1 MDSWSDVGIV
11 PLQKAMFLQE
21 PFPWI
26 VFDVLPYFVIVL
38 LIADHMVVVG
48 TLKNGFSDFLRYEDL
63 KGTHNIRYPIVL
75 RCCVRRGRCPHRPI
89 IQPYNHMNVI
99 RHDYIFFNFRYI
111 VDIFFCD
118 HPVRFW
124 DDVGIVPYDRG

>member
-38 LIADHMVVVG
+38 LIADHMVIIG
-48 TLKNGFSDFLRYEDL
+48 ALENFFA
-63 KGTHNIRYPIVL
+63 NI
-75 RCCVRRGRCPHRPI
+75 
-89 IQPYNHMNVI
+89 
-99 RHDYIFFNFRYI
+99 
-111 VDIFFCD
+111 
-118 HPVRFW
+118 PVTKPFEC
-124 DDVGIVPYDRG
+124 